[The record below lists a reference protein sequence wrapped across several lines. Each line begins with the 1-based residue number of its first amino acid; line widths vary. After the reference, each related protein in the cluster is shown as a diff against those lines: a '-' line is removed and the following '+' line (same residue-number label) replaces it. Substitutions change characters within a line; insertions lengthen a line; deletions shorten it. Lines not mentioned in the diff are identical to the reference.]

1 MTTDLSA
8 RWHRLTAPLV
18 PDATRREAEF
28 QRLTAAYQ
36 APTRH
41 YHNLKHLENLLTR
54 LDAADLQDRAV
65 VELAVWF
72 HDVVCNALNHNNELC
87 GKAQP
92 GRRVDG
98 GVGAGPIPARTQKL

>member
-41 YHNLKHLENLLTR
+41 YHNLKYLENLLAR
-54 LDAADLQDRAV
+54 LDAAALQDRLV
-65 VELAVWF
+65 L
-72 HDVVCNALNHNNELC
+72 
-87 GKAQP
+87 
-92 GRRVDG
+92 RY
-98 GVGAGPIPARTQKL
+98 GV